1 MTSVFLRFLNLSITA
16 GWMVLAV
23 LLLRLCLKKAPRW
36 ITCVLWG
43 LVALRLILPFT
54 IESPISLI
62 PTAQTVVSTEGSDDT
77 TPVVDSGLSAIDK
90 PLNDWLQAPVET
102 PVEKPSQS
110 PIVQSPVPSLPTD
123 TNVDTNVDT
132 DTDTNTDIGTD
143 TTPIAPDKEPQA
155 PTEETKPETVKTVS
169 RMEKILNAVAP
180 IWLVGIGLMLAY
192 ELFSL
197 IRVRSRVWDAVR
209 LRDNIWQSDRV
220 ASPFIFGLF
229 RPRIYVPYGL
239 EEPVLEQVLSHER
252 AHLHRR
258 DHWIKPF
265 AFTLL
270 AVYWYNPLLWVGYI
284 LLCRDI
290 EVACDERVVRGL
302 DDDNRRQYATA
313 LLQCGV
319 ERRSIAACPLAFG
332 EVSIKQR
339 IKSVLNYR
347 KPLLWVII
355 ASLVVCAVAAVCL
368 LTVPKSKP
376 ADSKPKDSSTEEEES
391 IVVLSSKVIK
401 PDQDR
406 LFRGTDI
413 DGELLSGGFDWL
425 WEHAEN
431 PDVKTPD
438 VDRWEETNIPLVVS
452 RSKADLDALMDACSN
467 EDPYGVDMRG
477 WFELEKY
484 DDAYFEDKVIVWLFV
499 PGYDLGYYDYAITLE
514 ETNKG
519 LRYAVSLEYESMS
532 MFDPWPGRCE
542 YLLLFETDRK
552 LIEEAKTLTT
562 RHEQAPFE
570 LPEEDGLTMV
580 PVGNIDL
587 DGDGEKE
594 EIRLYHSQLN
604 LDTGWDSGYETAY
617 LVVCKA
623 DGTVLLREETF
634 YYEHSQCYLV
644 TQEDGSS
651 LLLFV
656 EARDLDYAYPDEEFG
671 VLSLKGGERTV
682 VQRRYDG
689 KVYPNNLD
697 VGDVISYVSS
707 LSGWLED
714 AQLLF
719 GCEKGSLYYGDEIGN
734 TPRYTPLCWLDEYRE
749 SDDDTL
755 QDILENII
763 ASLNGDIVS
772 IGDIDFNHDGQLD
785 SLFVFGYTYGSLD
798 MYNTCLLV
806 KEADG
811 TILTGFHIST
821 SYSDS
826 GTTVYLY
833 RVTDDQGKERL
844 QEVTRFADGTCHVSD
859 LSMEIEEGYRSMTMA
874 EWLDHVEKT
883 GAKLI
888 CYMQG
893 MELHFPVE
901 DTADNFLNEDATKYT
916 VVNYNPSIVA
926 YNAFLKGQ
934 RVAHE
939 YGEIDTMFYVSDLY
953 ATVNDKGIKRY
964 ALADVTGDGV
974 PELITEGYS
983 MSVFTYQSGRLLRL
997 YETAAGME
1005 RKILSNGY
1013 LWEQRLG
1020 GGNNYRYTKFFEIG
1034 TTRTV
1039 EFGDPGYDTDDKK
1052 YHVDGVWMNKADF
1065 DAKTSTYFAN
1075 AESPAL
1081 LLWYDYATKQPA
1093 SQAMVQYLSLLQNQY
1108 QNRSDAYY
1116 ALHDT
1121 DGDGEQELLVKV
1133 GDTIVI
1139 GLPNSNS
1146 ILSDAEDIDWV
1157 SFKKE
1162 PVYLVD
1168 MTFDGFQDVA
1178 VCVDNVYGKIFAVL
1192 RWDTQLEKLVM
1203 MPTTLQ
1209 NPAVD
1214 SQNAIIRTSRSGDQI
1229 VSYSMWSYDEEQKD
1243 FVRTHSLYFEEN
1255 EQSTSDNDKMKLV
1268 VTENGKT
1275 KTLYVRGEPYA
1286 LDKTDPQVAPYY
1298 VPGSLW
1304 DLDGLQWEAMQWAKK
1319 DPYGNYAGYAAL
1331 LKAEYPNQKIE
1342 YALRDLNADGRTDLL
1357 VLEEGTT
1364 LSVYTK
1370 KDGFTHLLVAQDFV
1384 SGTSR
1389 FLTTGDADYPGI
1401 IYFCVGGGK
1410 DRYYYLSL
1418 DNVENGEFVKIPLW
1432 TDNYSLYE
1440 EGEEGRITE
1449 LSDDKK
1455 LIELSREAYQNN
1467 RDLVFALY
1475 GGSASTVAL
1484 DIKYRQ
1490 AVQAYSSD
1498 SKSHRDVGSL
1508 QPETMDIIQIDGKYY
1523 QTYVSGKVDMR
1534 YIWLSQYE
1542 ADIGIAS
1549 WDWVPIGTEDDY
1561 SLSNIGKID
1570 DGQKGEPLLEWKAAY
1585 LDFLTAQKD
1594 AYLSYALVFVDDDTI
1609 PELYLSGT
1617 SEAIG
1622 DSICTYKDGAVVR
1635 QSLNRIGGGWY
1646 IERGG
1651 QIINQNGNMGHI
1663 YTHVYR
1669 LADGAF
1675 TQTFQAF
1682 KAERIEFLDNDEYNL
1697 YYEYSVGDEPV
1708 SEAAYNAAVETAFD
1722 FEYAVRLDKNAVD
1735 YNAIL
1740 QQIVDYF

>member
-102 PVEKPSQS
+102 PMEKPSQS
-110 PIVQSPVPSLPTD
+110 PIVQSPVPSLPPVTD
-123 TNVDTNVDT
+123 SGEDITDPVAPVD
-132 DTDTNTDIGTD
+132 
-143 TTPIAPDKEPQA
+143 PKPEEQPSM
-155 PTEETKPETVKTVS
+155 EETKPETVKTVS

-252 AHLHRR
+252 AHLYRR

-302 DDDNRRQYATA
+302 DEDIRRQYATA

-355 ASLVVCAVAAVCL
+355 ASLMVCAVAAVCL

-570 LPEEDGLTMV
+570 LPTEEGLTMAS
-580 PVGNIDL
+580 VGSADV
-587 DGDGEKE
+587 DGDGEAE
-594 EIRLYHSQLN
+594 EIRLYHSELN

-634 YYEHSQCYLV
+634 YCEHSQCYLV
-644 TQEDGSS
+644 TQEDGTC
-651 LLLFV
+651 LLLLL
-656 EARDLDYAYPDEEFG
+656 EAGDLEYAYSDEEFG
-671 VLSLKGGERTV
+671 VLSLKDGVRTV
-682 VQRRYDG
+682 
-689 KVYPNNLD
+689 LD
-697 VGDVISYVSS
+697 NKYESMHPTGWNGISFGTLAPYVLT
-707 LSGWLED
+707 LSDWLEN
-714 AQLLF
+714 AQLLYECDN
-719 GCEKGSLYYGDEIGN
+719 GTIHYGDELGDAAQ
-734 TPRYTPLCWLDEYRE
+734 YQPLCWLDKYRD

-755 QDILENII
+755 QDILETIL
-763 ASLNGDIVS
+763 ASLGGETVSCGEMDFDNDGDNETLSVLRYV
-772 IGDIDFNHDGQLD
+772 DEDGIYQHN
-785 SLFVFGYTYGSLD
+785 V
-798 MYNTCLLV
+798 LV
-806 KEADG
+806 VRKADG
-811 TILTGFHIST
+811 SILTAAQIHYDYVNETRGLG
-821 SYSDS
+821 SY
-826 GTTVYLY
+826 VYWVRTENGYVLKRADRSPY
-833 RVTDDQGKERL
+833 TEGLSVYELSIDGMTYVDD
-844 QEVTRFADGTCHVSD
+844 
-859 LSMEIEEGYRSMTMA
+859 MA
-874 EWLDHVEKT
+874 TEEWLDYVEAHD
-883 GAKLI
+883 GELLF
-888 CYMQG
+888 YFQG
-893 MELHFPVE
+893 LEMYFPNE
-901 DTADNFLNEDATKYT
+901 DSSNNFLNEDATKYT
-916 VVNYNPSIVA
+916 VTNYNPSMMA

-934 RVAHE
+934 KVAYE

-974 PELITEGYS
+974 LELITEGYS

-1081 LLWYDYATKQPA
+1081 LLWYDYATKQPT

-1209 NPAVD
+1209 NPSVD
-1214 SQNAIIRTSRSGDQI
+1214 TEASVIRTSRSGDQI

-1243 FVRTHSLYFEEN
+1243 FVRTHSLYFHQN
-1255 EQSTSDNDKMKLV
+1255 EQATGDNDKMKLV
-1268 VTENGKT
+1268 VTENGDEKI
-1275 KTLYVRGEPYA
+1275 LYVRGEPYA

-1467 RDLVFALY
+1467 CDLAFLQF
-1475 GGSASTVAL
+1475 GGSASDVAL
-1484 DIKYRQ
+1484 NQKHRQ

-1498 SKSHRDVGSL
+1498 SKNHRDVGAL

-1570 DGQKGEPLLEWKAAY
+1570 EDQSGIPMEFYSVFENRREIECEGEAVLLSE
-1585 LDFLTAQKD
+1585 L
-1594 AYLSYALVFVDDDTI
+1594 LSDRGYTI
-1609 PELYLSGT
+1609 GSW
-1617 SEAIG
+1617 
-1622 DSICTYKDGAVVR
+1622 AVVDMDGDTLPEVAVMMR
-1635 QSLNRIGGGWY
+1635 EPTNDILVLKWDRPSSSFYGHLFTFRGMYLLNTDGSFYWNNSAGNYGCSRLTFNGDQREE
-1646 IERGG
+1646 IELWHVERD
-1651 QIINQNGNMGHI
+1651 GNDSHT
-1663 YTHVYR
+1663 YYV
-1669 LADGAF
+1669 DG
-1675 TQTFQAF
+1675 
-1682 KAERIEFLDNDEYNL
+1682 KK
-1697 YYEYSVGDEPV
+1697 V
-1708 SEAAYNAAVETAFD
+1708 SEAEFESLTAET
-1722 FEYAVRLDKNAVD
+1722 EPEVLWYSWS
-1735 YNAIL
+1735 
-1740 QQIVDYF
+1740 

>member
-110 PIVQSPVPSLPTD
+110 PIVQSPVPSLPPD

-143 TTPIAPDKEPQA
+143 TTPITPDKEPQA

-169 RMEKILNAVAP
+169 RMEKILNVVAP

-355 ASLVVCAVAAVCL
+355 VSLVVCAVAAVCL

-401 PDQDR
+401 PDQVRQFFSQD
-406 LFRGTDI
+406 TD
-413 DGELLSGGFDWL
+413 GALVEAGRNWM

-467 EDPYGVDMRG
+467 EDPYGVDMRD

-594 EIRLYHSQLN
+594 EIRLYHSELN

-634 YYEHSQCYLV
+634 YCEHSQCYLV
-644 TQEDGSS
+644 TQEDGTC
-651 LLLFV
+651 LLLLL
-656 EARDLDYAYPDEEFG
+656 EAGDLEYAYSDEEFG
-671 VLSLKGGERTV
+671 VLSLKDGVRTV
-682 VQRRYDG
+682 
-689 KVYPNNLD
+689 LD
-697 VGDVISYVSS
+697 NKYESMHPTGWNGISFGTLAPYVLT
-707 LSGWLED
+707 LSDWLEN
-714 AQLLF
+714 AQLLYECDN
-719 GCEKGSLYYGDEIGN
+719 GTIRYGADV
-734 TPRYTPLCWLDEYRE
+734 TAQYQPLCWLDKYRD

-755 QDILENII
+755 QDILETIL
-763 ASLNGDIVS
+763 ASLGGETVSCGEMDFDNDGDNETLSVLRYV
-772 IGDIDFNHDGQLD
+772 DEDGIYQHN
-785 SLFVFGYTYGSLD
+785 V
-798 MYNTCLLV
+798 LV
-806 KEADG
+806 VRKADG
-811 TILTGFHIST
+811 SILTAAQIHYDYVNETRGLG
-821 SYSDS
+821 SY
-826 GTTVYLY
+826 VYWVRTENGYVLKRADRSPY
-833 RVTDDQGKERL
+833 TEGLSVYELSIDGMTYVDD
-844 QEVTRFADGTCHVSD
+844 
-859 LSMEIEEGYRSMTMA
+859 MA
-874 EWLDHVEKT
+874 TEEWLDYVEAHD
-883 GAKLI
+883 GELLF
-888 CYMQG
+888 YFQG
-893 MELHFPVE
+893 LEMYFPNE
-901 DTADNFLNEDATKYT
+901 DSSNNFLNEDATKYT
-916 VVNYNPSIVA
+916 VTNYNPSMMA

-934 RVAHE
+934 KVAYE
-939 YGEIDTMFYVSDLY
+939 YGDHDTIFYVSDLY

-997 YETAAGME
+997 YESRAGAC
-1005 RKILSNGY
+1005 KTLLLSNGC
-1013 LWEQRLG
+1013 LWEERCG
-1020 GGNNYRYTKFFEIG
+1020 AGVTYWYTKFFEIG
-1034 TTRTV
+1034 TTRTI
-1039 EFGDPGYDTDDKK
+1039 EFGVGYFSYGNE
-1052 YHVDGVWMNKADF
+1052 YHIERVDVSKADY
-1065 DAKTSTYFAN
+1065 DARTATYFAN
-1075 AESPAL
+1075 AQSPAL
-1081 LLWYDYATKQPA
+1081 LLWYDYATKQPT
-1093 SQAMVQYLSLLQNQY
+1093 SQAMVQYLSLLQKQY

-1214 SQNAIIRTSRSGDQI
+1214 SQNAIVRTSRSGDQI

-1243 FVRTHSLYFEEN
+1243 FVRTHSLYFHQN
-1255 EQSTSDNDKMKLV
+1255 EQATGDDDKMELV

-1357 VLEEGTT
+1357 VLEDGTT

-1401 IYFCVGGGK
+1401 IYFCVGGVK

-1498 SKSHRDVGSL
+1498 SKNHRDVGAL

-1523 QTYVSGKVDMR
+1523 QTYVSGAVDMR

-1561 SLSNIGKID
+1561 SLSNIGKMDYVHRVPVALQPVVGNRQTFIYQGKSVLLSD
-1570 DGQKGEPLLEWKAAY
+1570 LLSQYNDEIGRYAVVDFEGDGKLELAVEFKTQNFILVLWNEADTCYGY
-1585 LDFLTAQKD
+1585 LFSFRSMYRINTDGSFHWNSSAGDYGCSSIQ
-1594 AYLSYALVFVDDDTI
+1594 
-1609 PELYLSGT
+1609 LSGGT
-1617 SEAIG
+1617 WKDTELWRVERDGNES
-1622 DSICTYKDGAVVR
+1622 TYYVDG
-1635 QSLNRIGGGWY
+1635 
-1646 IERGG
+1646 
-1651 QIINQNGNMGHI
+1651 
-1663 YTHVYR
+1663 
-1669 LADGAF
+1669 
-1675 TQTFQAF
+1675 
-1682 KAERIEFLDNDEYNL
+1682 KK
-1697 YYEYSVGDEPV
+1697 V
-1708 SEAAYNAAVETAFD
+1708 SEAEFESLTAET
-1722 FEYAVRLDKNAVD
+1722 ESEVLWYSWT
-1735 YNAIL
+1735 
-1740 QQIVDYF
+1740 